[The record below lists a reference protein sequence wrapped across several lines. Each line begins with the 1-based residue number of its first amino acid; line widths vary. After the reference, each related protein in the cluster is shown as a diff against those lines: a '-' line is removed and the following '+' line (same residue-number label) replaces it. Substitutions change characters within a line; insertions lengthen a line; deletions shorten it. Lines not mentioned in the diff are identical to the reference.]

1 MSRPPTVFISY
12 SHDSKSHED
21 QVLELAD
28 RLRREGI
35 DCNIDQYE
43 SNPVE
48 GWYRWMFNQIESA
61 DFVLVVA
68 TKSYYRRSH
77 GKRIEKGVV
86 WEGAIVAQELYNN
99 PRSMKFIPIIFSASD
114 IPYIPDFLK
123 GTTCYQLPSSYENL
137 YHQLTNNQ
145 RPILPALGKMNHL
158 VQKVSGSSNQLSPAS
173 ESIDSRT
180 VRGTIDLSTNHKFR
194 IDQIKIKNFKKLS
207 EYALDLCP
215 QFTLLVGD
223 NGTGKTTILDALAVA
238 AGAWLINHSDTTLAS
253 SGRNILLHEI
263 RSETVETTD
272 SYRLVD
278 CKPVEVIATGII
290 GTETVSW
297 KRQIPMKG
305 SRTSNTDSK
314 KAIQIIDRLFEQDR
328 KGEKAWFPII
338 AYYGA
343 GRAWLPSN
351 SRDRKTKISSEPSRR
366 WDAFYDCLAERIRIN
381 DLQNWFHK
389 EAIAALNRHGEMR
402 MAYKVVKFAILR
414 CIPEAA
420 NLWFD
425 PDRLE
430 IMLLINH
437 QAQPFN
443 SLSAGQKMMVALIA
457 DIAIKIVTQNVAFLA
472 EESELDYQTLPR
484 VLQKTSGLVLID
496 ELDVHLHPKWQR
508 QVVNDLKTTFP
519 AIQFV
524 CTSHSPFIIQSISQ
538 GELRSLDVKN
548 SQALQYENQSI
559 EDIAEEIQLVDVP
572 QQSLKAHQLAQ
583 ATEQYFAL
591 LQNQDA
597 ANPDELVAAEVNYR
611 QSLEPFSADP
621 GLTALLKLEAM
632 AKAQEQ
638 KSE

>member
-12 SHDSKSHED
+12 SHDSKSQED
-21 QVLELAD
+21 QVLKLAN
-28 RLRREGI
+28 RLREEGV

-43 SNPVE
+43 SSPVE
-48 GWYRWMFNQIESA
+48 GWYRWMFNQIEGA
-61 DFVLVVA
+61 DFVLVIA
-68 TKSYYRRSH
+68 TEPYYRRFH
-77 GKRIEKGVV
+77 DKQKEKGVT
-86 WEGAIVAQELYNN
+86 WEGAIVAQELYEN
-99 PRSMKFIPIIFSASD
+99 PRSTKFIPIVFTASD
-114 IPYIPDFLK
+114 ISYIPEFLNDSSY
-123 GTTCYQLPSSYENL
+123 YQLPSGYEQL
-137 YHQLTNNQ
+137 YRRLTNQLQATATTLGSSVSLPQ
-145 RPILPALGKMNHL
+145 RI
-158 VQKVSGSSNQLSPAS
+158 SGSI
-173 ESIDSRT
+173 E
-180 VRGTIDLSTNHKFR
+180 LSTTNKFR
-194 IDQIKIKNFKKLS
+194 IDQLKIRNFKKLS
-207 EYALDLCP
+207 EYTLDLCP

-238 AGAWLINHSDTTLAS
+238 AGVWLINHPDKTLAN
-253 SGRNILLHEI
+253 SGRNILPHEI
-263 RSETVETTD
+263 RFKTIETTD
-272 SYRLVD
+272 SFLLED
-278 CKPVEVIATGII
+278 CKPVEVIATGVI
-290 GTETVSW
+290 GTEDAIW
-297 KRQIPMKG
+297 KRQIPRNG
-305 SRTSNTDSK
+305 SRTSNTESK
-314 KAIQIIDRLFEQDR
+314 KAIQIIDQLFEQDR
-328 KGEKAWFPII
+328 AGEKSWFPII

-351 SRDRKTKISSEPSRR
+351 SRDRKTKISGEPSRR

-430 IMLLINH
+430 IMLLINR

-457 DIAIKIVTQNVAFLA
+457 DIAIKIVTQNVTFLA
-472 EESELDYQTLPR
+472 EESEIDYQTLPR

-508 QVVNDLKTTFP
+508 QVVNDLKETFP

-538 GELRSLDVKN
+538 GELRSLDVED
-548 SQALQYENQSI
+548 SQPLQYANQSI
-559 EDIAEEIQLVDVP
+559 EDIAEDIQLVKMP
-572 QQSLKAHQLAQ
+572 QQSLKAQQLAQ

-591 LQNQDA
+591 LENQDGTS
-597 ANPDELVAAEVNYR
+597 PDELEIAEVAYR
-611 QSLEPFSADP
+611 QALEPFSDDP
-621 GLTALLKLEAM
+621 GLTAFLKLEAM
-632 AKAQEQ
+632 ARAKE
-638 KSE
+638 KETK